1 MNIVFD
7 LGGVVFEW
15 QPDNII
21 ASVFEDRDIQ
31 QTVRQEIFQ
40 HADWLDLDR
49 GTLDYELAITRG
61 AARTG
66 LSEKTI
72 RRLLEQVPL
81 HLTPIDGSFAL
92 IEELAGLR
100 KSVFVLSNMHFA
112 SIDHIEQEHD
122 IWDQFAGTVISC
134 RIKKMKPEPDI
145 YHHLLESFDLIPEET
160 VFIDD
165 TEINL
170 TAASNL
176 GIKTIKFQ
184 NPAQCRQSLVELG
197 CI

>member
-7 LGGVVFEW
+7 LGGVVFKW

-21 ASVFEDRDIQ
+21 ASVFEDRNIQ

-61 AARTG
+61 AARSG

-72 RRLLEQVPL
+72 RRLFEQVPL

-112 SIDHIEQEHD
+112 SIDHLEQEYD

-170 TAASNL
+170 TAASSL

-184 NPAQCRQSLVELG
+184 DPAQCRQSLVELG

>member
-7 LGGVVFEW
+7 LGGVVFKW

-21 ASVFEDRDIQ
+21 ASVFEDRNIQ

-61 AARTG
+61 AARSG

-81 HLTPIDGSFAL
+81 HLTPIDGSFVL

-100 KSVFVLSNMHFA
+100 KPVFVLSNMHFA
-112 SIDHIEQEHD
+112 SIDHLEQEHD

-184 NPAQCRQSLVELG
+184 DPAQCRQSLVELG

>member
-7 LGGVVFEW
+7 LGGVVFKW

-21 ASVFEDRDIQ
+21 ASVFEDRNIQ

-61 AARTG
+61 AARSG
-66 LSEKTI
+66 LSKKTI
-72 RRLLEQVPL
+72 RRLLEQVPI

-112 SIDHIEQEHD
+112 SIDHLEQEYD

-170 TAASNL
+170 TAASSL

-184 NPAQCRQSLVELG
+184 DPAQCRQSLVELG